1 MSIIQYQSC
10 GCCRY
15 SLPPQFFH
23 PFAGFSGRAFP
34 TPNSTARAV
43 LENSTP
49 DSVVD
54 KVVEA
59 DPFSAIKKRASEI
72 SSDLKG
78 TSIFL
83 VGMNNSYKSSLGV
96 ILADALRYYFFDSDS
111 LVEEAVGGKGAA
123 VSLVES
129 EEEGYL
135 ASETEVLKQLSSMG
149 RLIVCA
155 GNGAVKSSSNLALLR
170 HGISIWIDVPL
181 DLVAREIMEDRI
193 QLSASDTTI
202 CKSSDEILDQLTT
215 LYDSGQSGYSTAD
228 ATISLQSSEGDR
240 KTSESEEDDGRGCE
254 TILVTRSSRTSRL
267 RFSFLEKLMKLY
279 YSPKPTTSI

>member
-15 SLPPQFFH
+15 SSPAPFFR
-23 PFAGFSGRAFP
+23 PFSGFSDRAFP
-34 TPNSTARAV
+34 TPKSTARAV
-43 LENSTP
+43 LENSST
-49 DSVVD
+49 
-54 KVVEA
+54 
-59 DPFSAIKKRASEI
+59 SEEGFRDI
-72 SSDLKG
+72 LRFEGNLHILSC
-78 TSIFL
+78 
-83 VGMNNSYKSSLGV
+83 SYKSSLGV

-129 EEEGYL
+129 QEEGYL

-155 GNGAVKSSSNLALLR
+155 GNGAVRSSLNLALLR

-193 QLSASDTTI
+193 QLSALDTTI
-202 CKSSDEILDQLTT
+202 CKSSDEIIDQLTT
-215 LYDSGQSGYSTAD
+215 LYDSGRSGYSTAD
-228 ATISLQSSEGDR
+228 ATISLHKLASELGYDELNEVTVEDMCMEVLKEIER
-240 KTSESEEDDGRGCE
+240 LVRVKKMMEEAARP
-254 TILVTRSSRTSRL
+254 
-267 RFSFLEKLMKLY
+267 F
-279 YSPKPTTSI
+279 

>member
-15 SLPPQFFH
+15 SSPAPFFR
-23 PFAGFSGRAFP
+23 PFSGFSDRAFP
-34 TPNSTARAV
+34 TPKSTARAV
-43 LENSTP
+43 LENSSTS
-49 DSVVD
+49 DSVVA
-54 KVVEA
+54 KVVES
-59 DPFSAIKKRASEI
+59 DPFLAIKKRASEI

-83 VGMNNSYKSSLGV
+83 VGLNSSYKSSLGV

-129 EEEGYL
+129 QEEGYL

-155 GNGAVKSSSNLALLR
+155 GNGAVRSSLNLALLR

-193 QLSASDTTI
+193 QLSALDTTI
-202 CKSSDEILDQLTT
+202 CKSSDEIIDQLTT
-215 LYDSGQSGYSTAD
+215 LYDSGRSGYSTAD
-228 ATISLQSSEGDR
+228 ATISLHKLASELGYDELNEVTVEDMCMEVLKEIER
-240 KTSESEEDDGRGCE
+240 LVRVKKMMEEAARP
-254 TILVTRSSRTSRL
+254 
-267 RFSFLEKLMKLY
+267 F
-279 YSPKPTTSI
+279 